1 MNKQPTRE
9 VFKDRLRE
17 ITDFALRHAQ
27 NNLPPLGPH
36 SSEEDIQAYIKKV
49 WEGWKWAQA
58 CITED
63 LVYIHISRT
72 ALQRLGKEARKNRD
86 KSRANPLATAIKNL
100 NHQEAILK
108 MVANSMVWTMFR
120 MERWK
125 VRWLWTAG
133 PRVPITSIG
142 PQTSAFVDDING
154 SPDSVALMTDI
165 TSLVGVGDVLV
176 VEWDHGGRPV
186 IVELKSGATNSRIVS
201 LVEAHQADIE
211 KVPPHELEE
220 IGPQALKHFERVARQ
235 TEREQN
241 FESIVNNDTGK
252 DPETGAYFQNIGTE
266 AMDLDIYDPAQNI
279 GTEAMDLDIYDPAL
293 DAMMSAAAK
302 AGSVIECIDGCLWMG
317 VYYRASL
324 QDEPWQNFLQ
334 EITNRGASGSFRVWN
349 VQQAS
354 MHPRMQPIFLRA
366 MSPESVHD
374 ILLGDA
380 LVLAYIDRDAFFQQ
394 ANDKGINARWT
405 TRGERKGITET
416 LGRQDQAFRHDGR
429 TPVFG
434 LGEEEYCPLG
444 GTAQRIVVEGTSPRS
459 SLQMI
464 EDALRRWNESE
475 DGPGVDLRP

>member
-1 MNKQPTRE
+1 MTKQPTKE

-17 ITDFALRHAQ
+17 ITDFALRHAS

-36 SSEEDIQAYIKKV
+36 SSEEDIQAYFRKV

-72 ALQRLGKEARKNRD
+72 ALQRLGKEARENHDQSK
-86 KSRANPLATAIKNL
+86 ANSLGIAVKNL
-100 NHQEAILK
+100 NHQEAILR
-108 MVANSMVWTMFR
+108 MIANSMVWTMFL

-125 VRWLWTAG
+125 VRWLWTAK
-133 PRVPITSIG
+133 PRVPINSIG
-142 PQTSAFVDDING
+142 PGTSLFVDDINA

-165 TSLVGVGDVLV
+165 TSLVGVGDVLIV
-176 VEWDHGGRPV
+176 DFSQGRRPV

-201 LVEAHQADIE
+201 LVEEHDADIE
-211 KVPPHELEE
+211 KVPPHTLEE
-220 IGPQALKHFERVARQ
+220 IGPHGRKHFERVVRQ
-235 TEREQN
+235 TQRAQN
-241 FESIVNNDTGK
+241 FESIVSDDTGK
-252 DPETGAYFQNIGTE
+252 DPETGAHFQNIGTE
-266 AMDLDIYDPAQNI
+266 VMDLD
-279 GTEAMDLDIYDPAL
+279 TYDPAL
-293 DAMMSAAAK
+293 DKLMSAAAK

-317 VYYRASL
+317 VYYLPSL
-324 QDEPWQNFLQ
+324 QDQPWRNFRQ
-334 EITNRGASGSFRVWN
+334 DVADRGASGQFRVWN
-349 VQQAS
+349 VQEAS
-354 MHPRMQPIFLRA
+354 MHPRMQPIFLRE
-366 MSPESVHD
+366 MSPESILD

-380 LVLAYIDRDAFFQQ
+380 LVLAYIDWDAFFQQ
-394 ANDKGINARWT
+394 ANDRGINARWT

-416 LGRQDQAFRHDGR
+416 LRRQDQAFRRDGH

-434 LGEEEYCPLG
+434 MGEVKYNSLG
-444 GTAQRIVVEGTSPRS
+444 GAAQRIVVEGTSPRS